1 MKVRIKDIAK
11 AVGVSPA
18 TVSLVLNNRPGIS
31 EETRE
36 KILKKIEEL
45 GYNSGRTTSKAVRGL
60 TKNIRFIVYKKH
72 GKVVGETPFFSAL
85 IEGIEQEAR
94 DEGFNLLISY
104 INEQSGDRQEIIQI
118 IKETPVDGILLLAT
132 EMYSHDLLIFNNLT
146 LPIVVLDSYLEDKN
160 MDFVVIANAEAIYSA
175 TVYLIQKGHREI
187 GYLDSSVWIK
197 NFEERKEGYE
207 KAILQSGLVFKKEF
221 ILSLEPTLDGAY
233 KDMKEILGN
242 GTELPTAFVAANDI
256 IAFGAMKAL
265 KEAGIKIPDDISII
279 GLDDMPFCEICDPPI
294 TTLRVYKER
303 MGKIAVKR
311 LIERI
316 MNNVEERV
324 KIEVRTE
331 LIERKSVKDNML
343 Y

>member
-1 MKVRIKDIAK
+1 MKIRIKDIAK
-11 AVGVSPA
+11 AVGVSPS

-45 GYNSGRTTSKAVRGL
+45 GYSTTRASSKVTKGL

-104 INEQSGDRQEIIQI
+104 MNEQSENRQEIIQI
-118 IKETPVDGILLLAT
+118 IKESPVDGILLLAT
-132 EMYSHDLLIFNNLT
+132 EMYPHDLLIFNNLT
-146 LPIVVLDSYLEDKN
+146 LPIVVLDSYLENKN
-160 MDFVVIANAEAIYSA
+160 MDFVVISNVEAIYNA
-175 TVYLIQKGHREI
+175 TSYLIQKGHKEI

-207 KAILQSGLVFKKEF
+207 KAIKQCGLALRKEYIF
-221 ILSLEPTLDGAY
+221 SLEPTLEGSY
-233 KDMKEILGN
+233 KDMQDIL
-242 GTELPTAFVAANDI
+242 EKRPKLPTAFVAANDI

-265 KEAGIKIPDDISII
+265 KEAGIRIPDDISII

-316 MNNVEERV
+316 IDNVEERV

-331 LIERKSVKDNML
+331 LIERKSVRDNL
-343 Y
+343 

>member
-1 MKVRIKDIAK
+1 MKIRIKDIAK

-18 TVSLVLNNRPGIS
+18 TVSLVLNNKPGIS

-45 GYNSGRTTSKAVRGL
+45 GYSYNRSNSRILKSL
-60 TKNIRFIVYKKH
+60 SKNIRFIVYKKH
-72 GKVVGETPFFSAL
+72 GKVVGDTPFFSAL

-132 EMYSHDLLIFNNLT
+132 EMYPHDLLIFNSLT
-146 LPIVVLDSYLEDKN
+146 LPIVVLDSYLENKN
-160 MDFVVIANAEAIYSA
+160 MDFVVIANTEAIYSA

-197 NFEERKEGYE
+197 NFDERREGYE
-207 KAILQSGLVFKKEF
+207 KAIIQSGLTLKKRF
-221 ILSLEPTLDGAY
+221 ILSLEPTLEGAY
-233 KDMKEILGN
+233 KEMKEILEN
-242 GTELPTAFVAANDI
+242 GIELPTAFVAANDI

-279 GLDDMPFCEICDPPI
+279 GLDDMPFCEISDPPI

-316 MNNVEERV
+316 MNNVEERI
-324 KIEVRTE
+324 KIEVKTE

-343 Y
+343 F